1 MMQRRTFTAAS
12 AILAAGAAGW
22 APATRAQR
30 VPGFPQKG
38 VTLLLPFPAATTPD
52 LVTRILAEGL
62 AAEFGQPIIV
72 ENRGGAGGIIGTV
85 MASKAAPDGYT
96 LLMGSV
102 STHAVNKT
110 LYATLPYDPVKDFEP
125 VVLVT
130 KAPNMVLVGNDVP
143 AHTLRE
149 FIAYAKAR
157 PGQLS
162 FGSAGNGTSQHLA
175 GEMFKAAAGVDILH
189 VPYKGGAAAL
199 TDLRAGR
206 IQVMFEV
213 LPSALAQIKGGAI
226 RALAVSS
233 DHRVPVIADVPTAQ
247 EAGLDGYVVT
257 TWHGFFVPAH
267 TPQPVIA
274 YLNASIAK
282 VIDLPVYRPR
292 VEALGFVIA
301 TGTPEA
307 FREFIASESVKWS
320 AIVKSSGAHAD

>member
-1 MMQRRTFTAAS
+1 MQRRTFNATS
-12 AILAAGAAGW
+12 ALLAAAATGW
-22 APATRAQR
+22 LSTARAQK
-30 VPGFPQKG
+30 VAGFPQKP

-62 AAEFGQPIIV
+62 TAEIGQPIIV

-85 MASKAAPDGYT
+85 LAAKAPADGYT

-110 LYATLPYDPVKDFEP
+110 LYRTLPYDPVKDFDP
-125 VVLVT
+125 VVLLT

-143 AHTLRE
+143 VHSLHE
-149 FIAYAKAR
+149 LIAYAKAR

-175 GEMFKAAAGVDILH
+175 GEMFKAAAGVDMLH

-199 TDLRAGR
+199 TDLRGGR

-213 LPSALAQIKGGAI
+213 LPSALPQIKAGAI

-233 DHRVPVIADVPTAQ
+233 EHRVPVIADVPTAQ
-247 EAGLDGYVVT
+247 EAGLEGYVVT

-267 TPQPVIA
+267 TPEPVVS
-274 YLNASIAK
+274 YLNAAIGK
-282 VIDLPVYRPR
+282 VMGLPAYKQR
-292 VEALGFVIA
+292 VEALGFVVS

-307 FREFIASESVKWS
+307 FKDFIASESAKWS
-320 AIVKSSGAHAD
+320 AIVKSSGAHVD